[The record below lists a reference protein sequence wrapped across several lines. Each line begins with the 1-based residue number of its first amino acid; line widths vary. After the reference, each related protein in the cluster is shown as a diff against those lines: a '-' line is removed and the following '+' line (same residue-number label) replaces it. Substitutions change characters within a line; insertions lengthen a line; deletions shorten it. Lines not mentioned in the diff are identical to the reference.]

1 MADVIKS
8 YLVSISAH
16 VDKQS
21 FDKFT
26 QAMTGAE
33 KTVSSSVG
41 GILGK
46 FLAFQVA
53 GTTAFATVGFG
64 LIGYIDKLAMLD
76 RKTQILAQ
84 QNMMS
89 VQQYRSVSLALDAM
103 GLSLEDVFFGTREIQ
118 DQFQGL
124 IQDQKQLALMLGP
137 GYEESMKQIRG
148 VIYQLQRLEVK
159 GEYFGMKFAED
170 LLAKLGFGQGGIEM
184 QLSRLNEWVMQNM
197 PRWSDE
203 LTNDF
208 IPALGQMWDILKKT
222 GSLFLDLSVDFDNFV
237 GTLSGDTNIDTK
249 TASFDSFAL
258 SIEHVVYW
266 LGEAIKLM
274 LGLEAVGVH
283 SVGSIWDLG
292 KAFLDP
298 AGAGNSPDVAWKYLN
313 DAADEAVKAAHGFQ
327 SIGQVVL
334 GGTQYGDNF
343 SSPARSNALA
353 SNVSG
358 LPIEFLKLVHGVA
371 MAESGDRQYDSSG
384 KVILGP
390 SIAGTTERAIGR
402 MQLLPSTAK
411 MLGVDPYD
419 AGQNF
424 EGGEKYLL
432 QLLKRHQGNIHDTLA
447 EYGGFRTKSP
457 EDYVR
462 RVEQM
467 GGISVGTITI
477 NVPASAMTPHETA
490 RAVANGVRDGM
501 DEATKH
507 MILAMNG
514 AYQ

>member
-33 KTVSSSVG
+33 KTVSASVG

-76 RKTQILAQ
+76 RRTQLLAM

-89 VQQYRSVSLALDAM
+89 VQQYRSVSMALDAM

-118 DQFQGL
+118 DQFHGL
-124 IQDQKQLALMLGP
+124 IQDQKQLAAMLGP
-137 GYEESMKQIRG
+137 GYEESMKQIRA

-184 QLSRLNEWVMQNM
+184 QLERLNDWVMQNM

-203 LTNDF
+203 LTNEF
-208 IPALGQMWDILKKT
+208 IPALGQMWDILKAT
-222 GSLFLDLSVDFDNFV
+222 GHLFLDLSVDFDNFV
-237 GTLSGDTNIDTK
+237 GTLSGDQNVNTK
-249 TASFDSFAL
+249 TASFESFAL
-258 SIEHVVYW
+258 SIQHVVYW
-266 LGEAIKLM
+266 IGEAIKLM
-274 LGLEAVGVH
+274 IGLEQVGVH

-292 KAFLDP
+292 KAFLAMPHRGGSKDE
-298 AGAGNSPDVAWKYLN
+298 AWKNLN
-313 DAADEAVKAAHGFQ
+313 DAADEAVGAAKGFQ
-327 SIGQVVL
+327 SIGQVLLSGTSYGDQFL
-334 GGTQYGDNF
+334 GGN
-343 SSPARSNALA
+343 RSNQLISAT
-353 SNVSG
+353 SG
-358 LPIEFLKLVHGVA
+358 LSPDFLKLVHGVA
-371 MAESGDRQYDSSG
+371 MVESGDSQYDSMG
-384 KVILGP
+384 RVMIGP

-411 MLGVDPYD
+411 MLGVDPYN
-419 AGQNF
+419 AGQNL

-432 QLLKRHQGNIHDTLA
+432 QLLKKHQGNIHDTLK
-447 EYGGFRTKSP
+447 EYGGFRTTSP
-457 EDYVR
+457 DDYIR
-462 RVEQM
+462 RVESL
-467 GGISVGTITI
+467 GGISIGTITVQSSPNFTPEQHAQAI
-477 NVPASAMTPHETA
+477 KIGVGEAMKTNWREMMLEH
-490 RAVANGVRDGM
+490 
-501 DEATKH
+501 
-507 MILAMNG
+507 NG

>member
-292 KAFLDP
+292 KALTTLDP
-298 AGAGNSPDVAWKYLN
+298 RSGKQGESWKALN
-313 DAADEAVKAAHGFQ
+313 DAADEAVKATYGFQ

-358 LPIEFLKLVHGVA
+358 LPVDFLKLVHGVA
-371 MAESGDRQYDSSG
+371 MVESGDRQYDSAG
-384 KVILGP
+384 KIMRGP
-390 SIAGTTERAIGR
+390 AIAGTTERAIGR
-402 MQLLPSTAK
+402 MQLFPSTAK

-490 RAVANGVRDGM
+490 QAVKVGVRDGM
-501 DEATKH
+501 DEGIRG

>member
-89 VQQYRSVSLALDAM
+89 VQQYRSLSMALDAM

-124 IQDQKQLALMLGP
+124 IQDQKQLAMMLGP
-137 GYEESMKQIRG
+137 GYEESMKSIRA

-184 QLSRLNEWVMQNM
+184 QLERLNDWVMQNM

-203 LTNDF
+203 LTTEF

-222 GSLFLDLSVDFDNFV
+222 GNLFLDLSVDFDNFV
-237 GTLSGDTNIDTK
+237 GTLSGDQNINTK
-249 TASFDSFAL
+249 KASFESFAL

-274 LGLEAVGVH
+274 LGLEQVGVH
-283 SVGSIWDLG
+283 SVGAIWDLG
-292 KAFLDP
+292 KAFLHP
-298 AGAGNSPDVAWKYLN
+298 ASAGNDPKLAIKYLN
-313 DAADEAVKAAHGFQ
+313 DAADEAVKAAHGFE
-327 SIGQVVL
+327 SMGQVIL
-334 GGTQYGDNF
+334 GGTSYGDNF
-343 SSPARSNALA
+343 KSSTRSIDLE
-353 SNVSG
+353 SKMSG
-358 LPIEFLKLVHGVA
+358 LSPDFLKLVHGVA
-371 MAESGDRQYDSSG
+371 MAESGGRQFDANG
-384 KVILGP
+384 RAILGP
-390 SIAGTTERAIGR
+390 PIARTTDRAIGM
-402 MQLLPSTAK
+402 MQLMPSTAQ
-411 MLGVDPYD
+411 MLGVNPYD

-432 QLLKRHQGNIHDTLA
+432 QLLKKHQGNIHDTLA
-447 EYGGFRTKSP
+447 EYGGYRITNP
-457 EDYVR
+457 DEYVR

-467 GGISVGTITI
+467 GGITVGTITV

-490 RAVANGVRDGM
+490 RAVQNGVRDGM
-501 DEATKH
+501 DDATRH

-514 AYQ
+514 AFQ

>member
-76 RKTQILAQ
+76 RKTQILAA

-89 VQQYRSVSLALDAM
+89 VQQYRSVSMALDAM

-124 IQDQKQLALMLGP
+124 IQDQKQLAAMLGP
-137 GYEESMKQIRG
+137 GYEESMKQIRA
-148 VIYQLQRLEVK
+148 VVYQLQRLEIK

-184 QLSRLNEWVMQNM
+184 QLERLNDWVMQNM

-203 LTNDF
+203 LTNEF
-208 IPALGQMWDILKKT
+208 IPALGEMWDVLKRT
-222 GSLFLDLSVDFDNFV
+222 GHLFLDLSVDFDNFV
-237 GTLSGDTNIDTK
+237 GTLSGDQNINTK
-249 TASFDSFAL
+249 TASFESFAL

-274 LGLEAVGVH
+274 LGLEQVGVH

-292 KAFLDP
+292 KAFLSMPHRGGSADE
-298 AGAGNSPDVAWKYLN
+298 SWKALN
-313 DAADEAVKAAHGFQ
+313 DAADEAVKATHGFETM
-327 SIGQVVL
+327 GQAL
-334 GGTQYGDNF
+334 LSGTPYGDQF
-343 SSPARSNALA
+343 SSQTRSTQLA
-353 SNVSG
+353 SAVSG
-358 LPIEFLKLVHGVA
+358 YSPDFLKLVHGVA
-371 MAESGDRQYDSSG
+371 MQESGDRQFDSAG
-384 KVILGP
+384 NVIMGP

-402 MQLLPSTAK
+402 MQILPSTAK
-411 MLGVDPYD
+411 ILGIDPYD
-419 AGQNF
+419 AGQNLA
-424 EGGEKYLL
+424 GGEKYLL
-432 QLLKRHQGNIHDTLA
+432 ELLKKHQGNIHDTLK
-447 EYGGFRTKSP
+447 EYGGFRTQSPDNYVRNVERLGGITIGTISVNSSPNFSP
-457 EDYVR
+457 EQHT
-462 RVEQM
+462 EAIKK
-467 GGISVGTITI
+467 GVGE
-477 NVPASAMTPHETA
+477 AMKTNWREMMLEH
-490 RAVANGVRDGM
+490 
-501 DEATKH
+501 
-507 MILAMNG
+507 NG
-514 AYQ
+514 AYH